1 MSESRARGSRE
12 TTQFVNNKL
21 SPLLAAYAGKC
32 ILVTGAERRDQ
43 RLLRVRG
50 PKMTAQQSA
59 DSEFEALL
67 PMLEQAVE
75 LRRLGLAME
84 VLRKLVP
91 EFRPSELLLGTLQQ
105 ASVAKA

>member
-1 MSESRARGSRE
+1 MSGGRAHGSRE
-12 TTQFVNNKL
+12 AAPFVNNKL

-32 ILVTGAERRDQ
+32 ILDQRRDQ
-43 RLLRVRG
+43 RLLRVHG

-59 DSEFEALL
+59 DHEFEALL
-67 PMLEQAVE
+67 LMLEQSVE

-91 EFRPSELLLGTLQQ
+91 AYRLSEALLEMLHQR
-105 ASVAKA
+105 SVAKA

>member
-1 MSESRARGSRE
+1 VREGRARGSRE
-12 TTQFVNNKL
+12 ATPFVKNKR